1 MRNRP
6 TGKATLAQKL
16 GLNGLLAGSDGQ
28 EYDEDEEKIS
38 LINMA
43 MNGSVKNYDNLSI
56 KTDSDY
62 DDRRSEMSMLRG
74 SIDFLAKF

>member
-1 MRNRP
+1 
-6 TGKATLAQKL
+6 
-16 GLNGLLAGSDGQ
+16 
-28 EYDEDEEKIS
+28 
-38 LINMA
+38 MA

-62 DDRRSEMSMLRG
+62 DDRKSEMSMLRG

>member
-1 MRNRP
+1 M
-6 TGKATLAQKL
+6 L
-16 GLNGLLAGSDGQ
+16 GSDDSQ

-38 LINMA
+38 LINMK

-62 DDRRSEMSMLRG
+62 DDRKSEMSMLRG